1 MKPSLAAWPR
11 RFHRRCWAE
20 GDAVDQA
27 ALAGFLEQ
35 MAGQMDRLQQIQAGR
50 DLQRDEAAAMA
61 DERVV
66 VMAQA
71 VEALIQRSE
80 ADHQESQSRVADLT
94 EALSRLAQ
102 GQDRLVDLARSQ
114 AERPASPPPDMAG
127 IEAALNRLAADLT
140 EGRDEMVAELRSD
153 ILVLTRAVR
162 AARFNDP
169 FRDDLLRDPLVSRDR
184 N

>member
-1 MKPSLAAWPR
+1 
-11 RFHRRCWAE
+11 
-20 GDAVDQA
+20 
-27 ALAGFLEQ
+27 
-35 MAGQMDRLQQIQAGR
+35 
-50 DLQRDEAAAMA
+50 MA

-71 VEALIQRSE
+71 VEALVQRGDAERE
-80 ADHQESQSRVADLT
+80 ASHSRTADLPD
-94 EALSRLAQ
+94 ALSRLAD
-102 GQDRLVDLARSQ
+102 GQDRLIDLTRAQ
-114 AERPASPPPDMAG
+114 ADRPASTPPDMSG
-127 IEAALNRLAADLT
+127 IEAALNRLARDLA

-184 N
+184 G

>member
-1 MKPSLAAWPR
+1 MSGFTRVSLAG
-11 RFHRRCWAE
+11 AE

-50 DLQRDEAAAMA
+50 DQQRDEAAAMA

-71 VEALIQRSE
+71 VEALVQRGE
-80 ADHQESQSRVADLT
+80 AEREASQARIAALT
-94 EALSRLAQ
+94 DTLSRLAE
-102 GQDRLVDLARSQ
+102 GQDRLVDLARAQ
-114 AERPASPPPDMAG
+114 ADRPASTPPDMSG
-127 IEAALNRLAADLT
+127 IESALMRLARDLA

-184 N
+184 G